1 MKKLLPWDLLKH
13 SNGKEKYVGI
23 SEMYKRLGK
32 ISVAEPE
39 PEPVEPKLLLSKYI
53 LQSVLR
59 ILDSVG

>member
-32 ISVAEPE
+32 ISVAET
-39 PEPVEPKLLLSKYI
+39 EPVEPKLLLSKYI

>member
-39 PEPVEPKLLLSKYI
+39 PVEPKLLLSKYI